1 MSLIPAPLGG
11 LLPVLLLAAQLVG
24 AAGLWLDVP
33 FVRQVKNGCG
43 AASVSMILRYWGNQG
58 VPVEAAT
65 ADAALIQRRLYSKE
79 ARGIWGSDLE
89 EYFRARNFQTFVF
102 AGKSEDLRQHLAK
115 GRPLI
120 VCLGGADAGGS
131 RHYVV
136 VTGLDEAGGLILV
149 NDPQRRKLAK
159 IHREEFEKEWA
170 AAGYWTLLAIPQSPQ

>member
-1 MSLIPAPLGG
+1 MFLMPAPARAFLS
-11 LLPVLLLAAQLVG
+11 VLLLAAQLLG

-33 FVRQVKNGCG
+33 FVRQAKNGCG
-43 AASVSMILRYWGNQG
+43 AASVSMILRYWGSQG
-58 VPVEAAT
+58 VPIEAAT
-65 ADAALIQRRLYSKE
+65 ADAGLIQRRLYSKE

-89 EYFRARNFQTFVF
+89 EYLRTQNFQTFVF
-102 AGKSEDLRQHLAK
+102 AGKWEDLRQHLAK

-120 VCLGGADAGGS
+120 VCLGQADAEGP

-159 IHREEFEKEWA
+159 IHREQFEKDWA
-170 AAGYWTLLAIPQSPQ
+170 SAGHWTLLAIPQSPQ

>member
-1 MSLIPAPLGG
+1 MFLIPAPARAF
-11 LLPVLLLAAQLVG
+11 LPVLLLAAQLWG

-33 FVRQVKNGCG
+33 FVRQTKNGCG
-43 AASVSMILRYWGNQG
+43 AASVSMILQYWRNKS
-58 VPVEAAT
+58 VAVEAEA
-65 ADAALIQRRLYSKE
+65 ADAALIQLRLYSEE

-89 EYFRARNFQTFVF
+89 QYLRAKNFQTFVF
-102 AGKSEDLRQHLAK
+102 AGKWEDLRQHLAK

-120 VCLGGADAGGS
+120 VCLGDADAAGP

-159 IHREEFEKEWA
+159 IHREQFEKEWA
-170 AAGYWTLLAIPQSPQ
+170 TAGHWTLLALPQNPR